1 MEIIKIRD
9 HIQTENF
16 LELNTVLTFQK
27 DTAKIIVKLFILLIQ
42 IALLKYKKIKG
53 YVALDNKIIEWI

>member
-27 DTAKIIVKLFILLIQ
+27 DTAKIIVKLFNSFDSNSFAKIQ
-42 IALLKYKKIKG
+42 K
-53 YVALDNKIIEWI
+53 NKRLCCTL